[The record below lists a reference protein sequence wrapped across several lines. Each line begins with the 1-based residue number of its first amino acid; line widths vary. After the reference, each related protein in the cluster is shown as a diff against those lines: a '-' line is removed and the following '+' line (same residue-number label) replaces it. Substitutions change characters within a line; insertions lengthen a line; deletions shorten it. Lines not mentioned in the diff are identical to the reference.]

1 MQVTQTTI
9 GGISTGIRRYTG
21 EYLNHEHE
29 HAQIMFAMQ
38 GRMELEIAGRCAF
51 ADTSCGM
58 VIPAGVTHGFLAST
72 DVRMFVI
79 DLPAH
84 HDVGQRRSF
93 AVTPA
98 CRKSVGLV
106 DAALQLAHVLQAPRV
121 LARRGIALD
130 RLEAALDGALHE
142 AWSTERM
149 AELFFLSA
157 QRFHA
162 RLLELTGL
170 TPQTYLRERRFDA
183 AERLLRHGVPLETTA
198 QQVGYRSASAL
209 SFALKRDRKIGTRQ
223 LRAP

>member
-1 MQVTQTTI
+1 
-9 GGISTGIRRYTG
+9 
-21 EYLNHEHE
+21 
-29 HAQIMFAMQ
+29 
-38 GRMELEIAGRCAF
+38 
-51 ADTSCGM
+51 
-58 VIPAGVTHGFLAST
+58 
-72 DVRMFVI
+72 
-79 DLPAH
+79 
-84 HDVGQRRSF
+84 
-93 AVTPA
+93 
-98 CRKSVGLV
+98 
-106 DAALQLAHVLQAPRV
+106 
-121 LARRGIALD
+121 
-130 RLEAALDGALHE
+130 
-142 AWSTERM
+142 M